1 MAATLYLGFEGVL
14 HPQHVTFR
22 EGQPPRMRTLDHVF
36 FENNPLLEHVI
47 GVRPLTCVILHSW
60 WVYFVGYQAAVKQLP
75 PAVQAR
81 VIGATSPGNR
91 CLRRRPKTVGSRRQ
105 WLEHDLR
112 RRRPTNPVL
121 LDCDSTQITP
131 MLTDRAVIVDGCS
144 GLASAGSCE
153 ALIALLAG
161 DDEGDRLQSIVP
173 INGSSSTASCLG
185 LQRGRQLQSRGYG
198 HECL

>member
-47 GVRPLTCVILHSW
+47 RVRPLTCVILHSW

-91 CLRRRPKTVGSRRQ
+91 CLRRRLKTVGSRRQ
-105 WLEHDLR
+105 WLELDLLR
-112 RRRPTNPVL
+112 RRPLNPVL
-121 LDCDSTQITP
+121 VDCDFTQITP
-131 MLTDRAVIVDGCS
+131 LLMDRAVIVDGCN
-144 GLASAGSCE
+144 GLASAGSSE
-153 ALIALLAG
+153 ALIALLAA
-161 DDEGDRLQSIVP
+161 DDEGDRWQHFLPV
-173 INGSSSTASCLG
+173 NGSPSTASCLG
-185 LQRGRQLQSRGYG
+185 LQRCRRL
-198 HECL
+198 